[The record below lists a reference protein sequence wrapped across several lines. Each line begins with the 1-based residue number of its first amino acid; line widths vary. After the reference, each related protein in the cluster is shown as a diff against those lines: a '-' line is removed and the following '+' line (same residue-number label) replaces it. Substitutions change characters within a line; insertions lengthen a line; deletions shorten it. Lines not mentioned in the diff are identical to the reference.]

1 MQLSAVTTGVSGN
14 RVLVAGSK
22 GSLLFE
28 GEKLTGYRTGSTT
41 PEQLT
46 VEVSN
51 DGIPDALKSSEF
63 PRHTITI
70 AQALK
75 TAIES
80 GDHSS
85 LATAA
90 TFEDGV
96 YIQKVLDAGYES
108 RGNVQRRPAVF
119 C

>member
-1 MQLSAVTTGVSGN
+1 N
-14 RVLVAGSK
+14 RVLVVGSK

-28 GEKLTGYRTGSTT
+28 GEKLTGYRTDSTA
-41 PEQLT
+41 PEPLT

-51 DGIPDALKSSEF
+51 EGIPDVLKSSEF

-80 GDHSS
+80 GDYSS
-85 LATAA
+85 LAPAA

-108 RGNVQRRPAVF
+108 SEKNVWVKV
-119 C
+119 